1 MNSRQ
6 FYFFYFSTFAALL
19 WNHSLASLV
28 SMQLK
33 YIKKDIP
40 GVIESIILLCLIML
54 RFHVMFAAFYLNY
67 DTSAQNLLNVWA
79 SANDF
84 EFPWYNKWKRISL
97 HQRQTNLPLN
107 LMVNIYQFDM
117 SHKLQILSKI
127 LSIFDYL
134 SNVMMLQIVQLEHL
148 FGFIYYKM

>member
-1 MNSRQ
+1 
-6 FYFFYFSTFAALL
+6 
-19 WNHSLASLV
+19 
-28 SMQLK
+28 MQLK

-84 EFPWYNKWKRISL
+84 EFP
-97 HQRQTNLPLN
+97 
-107 LMVNIYQFDM
+107 
-117 SHKLQILSKI
+117 
-127 LSIFDYL
+127 
-134 SNVMMLQIVQLEHL
+134 
-148 FGFIYYKM
+148 